1 MKKYHA
7 ICFEFQ
13 NRGSPHV
20 HSFIWNFNAR
30 NIQNETAYIEYIEK
44 TINTQLP
51 DHLKDPELLE
61 LLKVYQVIAYSGTY
75 LKYNK
80 NESCYSCGRYFTE
93 KIIIAKP
100 LDSKFSN
107 DKKEEHKTSQ
117 QLYLK

>member
-61 LLKVYQVIAYSGTY
+61 LVKTCQIHAYSGTY
-75 LKYNK
+75 LKHNK
-80 NESCYSCGRYFTE
+80 NERKLLLVWSIFYREDNYCKAT
-93 KIIIAKP
+93 
-100 LDSKFSN
+100 
-107 DKKEEHKTSQ
+107 
-117 QLYLK
+117 